1 MSLLLVVVLLFF
13 SSSCSLSSGQ
23 YYVSDDCSSVT
34 QSPCHPL
41 SVYAG
46 DMSQYNNTIFY
57 FIGKSSISNHG
68 INIIAVKNVT
78 LHGLDQS
85 SHLYCQ
91 ISSILVHKS
100 SHINISGLTVHSCP
114 ATILSSNNIT
124 IINSF
129 FITKVAH
136 FNIKFINAFDVK
148 VLSSVFIAYVINFK
162 YDPLPVCSNELPH
175 YSLILTNV
183 TLNNYSTMEL
193 VVEQGTSFK
202 LSIIFDHLDISNF
215 AESPSLILINSLVY
229 FFVTKTSFHHANS
242 FLDDGYD
249 VSIVF
254 QKKNTINCSYPDVE
268 LTSTIVFEDCQF
280 YHNPRGLSINSD
292 MILPGTIS
300 YHFIIRSCQMYDNMN
315 EGLFID
321 GTYLRSTQIDIIDT
335 ELIGNGGNEI
345 MNSLSNSISISN
357 FTVAN
362 STSTGLT
369 LKTSIVTIKN
379 NLLFK
384 NNTGVVGGGLAMN
397 DSSRLILTSSANLE
411 FIDNHASYK
420 GGGIYIEESLGR
432 SSSIILVSPNIPLT
446 LINNTAGVVGGDM
459 YGYRRPFKPRYQF
472 KLANPHI
479 SSTGDAVIVG
489 FCYPINATRHSIP
502 KIYQHVYPGQTLKF
516 HVTLLGFNY
525 FGTNSPTD
533 GIIQM
538 YGKSIYDSTFTLVSQ
553 KYVPN
558 TCSLIEYTPNLM
570 QTTIYQARLSVS
582 NSLDIYANVFDYIV
596 NECPVGFSTS
606 SSQSSCT
613 CSQSVSRENVT
624 CDINS
629 LNITHSG
636 LLWIGTYHTST
647 PFNANETN
655 PNACIINEDCLLYCS
670 PNPVTFKLNHTDTQ
684 CVNNRGQRMCG
695 SCTEGYSLLMG
706 SNKCGQCHNNYMMIG
721 WIALFAVMGVLLVVL
736 LIALNLTV
744 SVGTLNGLLFYAN
757 IVKLYEPV
765 FSRKGALPVLSQV
778 ISWIN
783 LDFGFE
789 ICSYNGMDSYAKQW
803 LQFAFPLYLWIIIII
818 IIQLCRRYGKI
829 SRLMGS
835 HAVPV
840 LSTLFLLSYTKLVR
854 TIVIVLHKREVT
866 LHGKNESVRSVSLW
880 YEDPNVEYA
889 KGKHAG
895 LFGFALLVSV
905 FFVIPYTLFL
915 LLNPIYEKHLSN
927 FKILKNRLTQF
938 KPIIDAYSGP
948 MKDEYRFW
956 PGLLLVARIP
966 VLLSVTLAD
975 SFIQSHSFLLS
986 MLLIVLA
993 IVLSLGYCFG
1003 GVYKK
1008 RMNNVLEVW
1017 FLFNLCIMVGLS
1029 VALNE
1034 DSKVLIWYNT
1044 CLSVFNFSFVLIVF
1058 YHLYLQLSHMKRY
1071 DALIKKLF
1079 KKQDEDDEPLLDLT
1093 ESVKTVD
1100 QQRQEIV
1107 PSSTD
1112 VKRSTSRESVVEL
1125 F

>member
-13 SSSCSLSSGQ
+13 SSSCSVSSGQ

-34 QSPCHPL
+34 QSPCNPL

-46 DMSQYNNTIFY
+46 HMSQYNNTIFY
-57 FIGKSSISNHG
+57 FIGNSSIRYHS
-68 INIIAVKNVT
+68 IKIIAAKNVT
-78 LHGLDQS
+78 LYGLDQS
-85 SHLYCQ
+85 SRLYCHR
-91 ISSILVHKS
+91 SSIILVHES
-100 SHINISGLTVHSCP
+100 SHISISGLTVHFCP
-114 ATILSSNNIT
+114 ATIWLSNNIAIT
-124 IINSF
+124 NSF
-129 FITKVAH
+129 FITKVAN
-136 FNIKFINAFDVK
+136 FSIKFKNAFDVK
-148 VLSSVFIAYVINFK
+148 VLSSVFIAYVISIE
-162 YDPLPVCSNELPH
+162 YHTLPVCSNELPY

-183 TLNNYSTMEL
+183 TFKNYSTMEL
-193 VVEQGTSFK
+193 VIKHGTSYN
-202 LSIIFDHLDISNF
+202 LSITFDHVDFSHYVHPFFLLID
-215 AESPSLILINSLVY
+215 SLYY
-229 FFVTKTSFHHANS
+229 FSVTKSSFYHAIAYGLN
-242 FLDDGYD
+242 
-249 VSIVF
+249 VRIVF
-254 QKKNTINCSYPDVE
+254 RKKQTMDCNYPGVE
-268 LTSTIVFEDCQF
+268 LTSTIVLEDSQF
-280 YHNPRGLSINSD
+280 YHNPVGLNIKSD
-292 MILPGTIS
+292 MYVPGKMN

-315 EGLFID
+315 EGIFID
-321 GTYLRSTQIDIIDT
+321 GTYLRATQIDIIDT
-335 ELIGNGGNEI
+335 ELIGNGGNKI
-345 MNSLSNSISISN
+345 MNSFSNSISLSN
-357 FTVAN
+357 VTIAN

-369 LKTSIVTIKN
+369 LERSLVAVKKN
-379 NLLFK
+379 LIFK
-384 NNTGVVGGGLAMN
+384 NNTGVVGGGLAIN

-420 GGGIYIEESLGR
+420 GGGIYIEES
-432 SSSIILVSPNIPLT
+432 SDSDIILMAPNIPLR
-446 LINNTAGVVGGDM
+446 LINNTAGLVGGDM
-459 YGYRRPFKPRYQF
+459 YGYRRPFLHEYRF
-472 KLANPHI
+472 KLTNLNI
-479 SSTGDAVIVG
+479 SSTNDAVSVR
-489 FCYPINATRHSIP
+489 FCDSINSKRHFLP
-502 KIYQHVYPGQTLKF
+502 EDNQHIYPGQTLRLY
-516 HVTLLGFNY
+516 VTLLGRNY
-525 FGTNSPTD
+525 FRRYSPTD
-533 GIIQM
+533 GILEI
-538 YGKSIYDSTFTLVSQ
+538 YGKSSSNSTLTLVSQ

-558 TCSLIEYTPNLM
+558 TCSLIEYTPNLTQM
-570 QTTIYQARLSVS
+570 SIYETTI
-582 NSLDIYANVFDYIV
+582 SLYMSPMQSFDYIV
-596 NECPVGFSTS
+596 NECPIGFSIDK
-606 SSQSSCT
+606 SQGSCT

-624 CDINS
+624 CDINT
-629 LNITHSG
+629 LNITHNG

-647 PFNANETN
+647 PFNANATN

-670 PNPVTFKLNHTDTQ
+670 PNPVTFHLNDTDTQ
-684 CVNNRGQRMCG
+684 CVDNRGHRMCG

-706 SNKCGQCHNNYMMIG
+706 SNKCGQCHNNYMMIA

-789 ICSYNGMDSYAKQW
+789 ICFYNGMDSYAKQW

-818 IIQLCRRYGKI
+818 IIKLCRRYGKI

-866 LHGKNESVRSVSLW
+866 LHCTNESVRSVSLW

-927 FKILKNRLTQF
+927 FKILKKLLSQF

-966 VLLSVTLAD
+966 VLLSVTLVD

-986 MLLIVLA
+986 MLLTVLVV
-993 IVLSLGYCFG
+993 VLSLGYCFG
-1003 GVYKK
+1003 GVYEK

-1034 DSKVLIWYNT
+1034 DGKVLIWYNT
-1044 CLSVFNFSFVLIVF
+1044 CLSVFIFSFILIVV
-1058 YHLYLQLSHMKRY
+1058 YNLYLQLSHMKCY

-1079 KKQDEDDEPLLDLT
+1079 KKQDEDDEPLLDVID
-1093 ESVKTVD
+1093 SVKTVD
-1100 QQRQEIV
+1100 QQRREIV
-1107 PSSTD
+1107 PNFTN
-1112 VKRSTSRESVVEL
+1112 VRLSTSRESVVDL